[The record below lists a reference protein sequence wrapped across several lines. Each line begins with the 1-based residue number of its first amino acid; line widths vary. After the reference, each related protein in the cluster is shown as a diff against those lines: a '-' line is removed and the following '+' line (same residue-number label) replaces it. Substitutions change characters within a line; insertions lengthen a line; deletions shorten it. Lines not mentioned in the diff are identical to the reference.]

1 MRDFLYALM
10 MILPLALT
18 GPLVCFFIEGVLKYN
33 FRNSKAAYIL
43 TTAVSL
49 SLGFLVSFQKTAL
62 AVDEVVISINEPLIM
77 TAYLILL
84 LILVFLMEG
93 KVWRRVVVS
102 FLTFDILTEFNAIFT
117 ALRELMFDVQLASD
131 PQEVM
136 LINLLCDLLI
146 IMLEL
151 FFFIAIGR
159 VRSRNDRGPLPIP
172 VMLAIGFFL
181 SLITNILNLN
191 FDRDLLSTEAVNNFD
206 ASKRVSVIFM
216 LTAGLAFIFVYF
228 YVRSTRME
236 RDDLKILNSANEELV
251 ESQTKFFEASAE
263 ADTKIRAMRHD
274 MRNNIQVLLLL
285 LESGEYDK
293 MRDYLEQMGADL
305 TSADISPHTS
315 DMIADAVITEKEK
328 KASSLGIALNV
339 TGAVGDME
347 FSPVDTCKM
356 IGNMLD
362 NAIEA
367 LSDERLS
374 GLDESMKKI
383 DLVFKRTDKFFMISM
398 TNPCA
403 ECPVI
408 KDGMIKTDKSD
419 KKNHGFGLKNIREAA
434 SVYGGEVTLSCE
446 EKAHVCVFRTEIVFN
461 LSDKVG

>member
-1 MRDFLYALM
+1 MSFIYALM
-10 MILPLALT
+10 MMLPLALT
-18 GPLVCFFIEGVLKYN
+18 GSLVCYFIEGVLKYK
-33 FRNSKAAYIL
+33 FRNSKAAYIS
-43 TTAVSL
+43 TTVVSL
-49 SLGFLVSFQKTAL
+49 ALGFLVSFGERTF
-62 AVDEVVISINEPLIM
+62 VSGPVEISISEPFVLS
-77 TAYLILL
+77 AYLIIL
-84 LILVFLMEG
+84 LILIFLMEG
-93 KVWRRVVVS
+93 KVWRRIIVS
-102 FLTFDILTEFNAIFT
+102 FLTFDILTEFNAIFS
-117 ALRELMFDVQLASD
+117 ALRELMFDVRIGSFTTDNTL
-131 PQEVM
+131 M
-136 LINLLCDLLI
+136 YLLLDLLI
-146 IMLEL
+146 IVLEF

-181 SLITNILNLN
+181 SLITNVITLNL
-191 FDRDLLSTEAVNNFD
+191 DKDLLALENINEFD
-206 ASKRVSVIFM
+206 LPKRVSVIFM
-216 LTAGLAFIFVYF
+216 LTAGLAFVFVYF
-228 YVRSTRME
+228 YIRSTRME
-236 RDDLKILNSANEELV
+236 RDDLRILNAANEELV
-251 ESQTKFFEASAE
+251 ESQAKYFEASVE

-285 LESGEYDK
+285 LENGEYDK

-305 TSADISPHTS
+305 TSADISPHTG
-315 DMIADAVITEKEK
+315 DLIADAVITEKEK
-328 KASSLGIALNV
+328 KASSFGIVLNV

-383 DLVFKRTDKFFMISM
+383 DLGFKRTDKFFMISM
-398 TNPCA
+398 TNPCV

-408 KDGMIKTDKSD
+408 KDGVIKTDKSD

-434 SVYGGEVTLSCE
+434 AAYGGEVSLSCE
-446 EKAHVCVFRTEIVFN
+446 ERSGINVFRTEIIFN
-461 LSDKVG
+461 LADR